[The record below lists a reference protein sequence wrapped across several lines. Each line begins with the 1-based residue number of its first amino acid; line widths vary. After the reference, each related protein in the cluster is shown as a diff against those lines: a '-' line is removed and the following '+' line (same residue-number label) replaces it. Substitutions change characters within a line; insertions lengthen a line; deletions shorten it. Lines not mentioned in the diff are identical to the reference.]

1 MPYKDPIKQQEAKAK
16 WYRENPQLTKDRAL
30 ASKKRTQDWFKAKKF
45 KDIQS
50 GCSIC
55 GLTTNNSDDYD
66 YHHRDPS
73 TKIASLADMV
83 GRGSRQA
90 ILDEA
95 KKCDIVCKS
104 CHSNIHKPNYPF
116 HE

>member
-1 MPYKDPIKQQEAKAK
+1 MPYKDSNAHKEAKAR
-16 WYRENPQLTKDRAL
+16 WYQKNKQLTKDRAL
-30 ASKKRTQDWFKAKKF
+30 GSKKRTQDWFKKMKF
-45 KDIQS
+45 ADIQC

-55 GLTTNNSDDYD
+55 GLKTNNSDDYD
-66 YHHRDPS
+66 YHHRDSS
-73 TKIASLADMV
+73 TKITSLADMV

-116 HE
+116 HK

>member
-1 MPYKDPIKQQEAKAK
+1 MPYKDPILQKEAKAR
-16 WYRENPQLTKDRAL
+16 WYQKNKKLTKDRSL
-30 ASKKRTQDWFKAKKF
+30 ASKRRTQDWFKAMKF

-55 GLTTNNSDDYD
+55 KLKTNNPNDYD

-73 TKIASLADMV
+73 SKIASLADMV
-83 GRGSRQA
+83 GRGSRQS

-104 CHSNIHKPNYPF
+104 CHATIHKPNYPF
-116 HE
+116 HK